1 MDIEYVGDLVRFSKC
16 GFVHVSKRTY
26 DNKMSDG
33 DLSSKPVMWYD
44 SDPLDTVSGA
54 LFILIFVCS
63 IIGNVL
69 LLWVLFAYESFK
81 NVTNLFVLNLACS
94 DLVFTVTLPFW
105 AVNYLHH
112 WIFSDFTCKFV
123 TALHFIG
130 LYSSVIL
137 LTAITVDRF
146 VTVVLHWPNNPH
158 KRWRC
163 AVLSCAATW
172 VISMGASVIDA
183 IKAQLDT
190 QMNMSMCV
198 DMSESSEINLGYYL
212 QASLLFFLP
221 FAIIVFCYSAILKTV
236 LQTSNRTM
244 HRAVVVVLCIV
255 TAFLVCWGPYNILL
269 FILPQLEPTT
279 QDDLSITITICRIL
293 AYAHCCLNPMLYML
307 SQKLRRHVL
316 HLLRCRNGQRK
327 MRERCAGQSTSLFHN
342 VAAAQNS
349 VVNLELQNATN
360 I

>member
-1 MDIEYVGDLVRFSKC
+1 
-16 GFVHVSKRTY
+16 
-26 DNKMSDG
+26 MSDG
-33 DLSSKPVMWYD
+33 DLSSEPGLVYH

-69 LLWVLFAYESFK
+69 LLLVLLVYESFK

-105 AVNYLHH
+105 AVSFLHH
-112 WIFSDFTCKFV
+112 WIFSDFTCKFL

-137 LTAITVDRF
+137 LTAISVDRF
-146 VTVVLHWPNNPH
+146 VTVVLHWPKNPR

-163 AVLSCAATW
+163 AVFSCAAAW

-183 IKAQLDT
+183 IKVHVVT
-190 QMNMSMCV
+190 QGHMSRCE
-198 DMSESSEINLGYYL
+198 DMSESSENNLGYYL

-221 FAIIVFCYSAILKTV
+221 LAIIVFCYSAIIKTV

-244 HRAVVVVLCIV
+244 HRAVVVVLCII

-269 FILPQLEPTT
+269 LILPQLEPTT
-279 QDDLSITITICRIL
+279 EEGYIAYTFFRIL

-316 HLLRCRNGQRK
+316 NLLHCRYGQRK
-327 MRERCAGQSTSLFHN
+327 MRERCTGQSTSLFHN
-342 VAAAQNS
+342 AAVAQNS
-349 VVNLELQNATN
+349 VVNLELQSATN

>member
-1 MDIEYVGDLVRFSKC
+1 MHIECVGDLVHFSKC
-16 GFVHVSKRTY
+16 DFVHVSKRIY
-26 DNKMSDG
+26 DNRMSDG
-33 DLSSKPVMWYD
+33 HPGPEPVVGDALY
-44 SDPLDTVSGA
+44 TASGA

-69 LLWVLFAYESFK
+69 LLWALFVYESFK

-105 AVNYLHH
+105 AVDYLHH

-146 VTVVLHWPNNPH
+146 VTVVLHWPNNPQ

-163 AVLSCAATW
+163 SMFSCAAAW
-172 VISMGASVIDA
+172 VISAGASVIDA
-183 IKAQLDT
+183 RKVQVHTEGNI
-190 QMNMSMCV
+190 SMCV
-198 DMSESSEINLGYYL
+198 DMSDSSENNLGYYL
-212 QASLLFFLP
+212 QGSLLFFLP
-221 FAIIVFCYSAILKTV
+221 SIIIVFCYSAILKTV
-236 LQTSNRTM
+236 LQTSRTGQNRTM

-269 FILPQLEPTT
+269 FVLPQLEHTT
-279 QDDLSITITICRIL
+279 QNLHTSIEICRIL

-316 HLLRCRNGQRK
+316 NLLCCRKGQRT
-327 MRERCAGQSTSLFHN
+327 MRERYTGHSTSLFHN
-342 VAAAQNS
+342 VAVARS
-349 VVNLELQNATN
+349 LDVNLELQNATK